1 MDDRAYLTTELAA
14 MLGCGVTK
22 IYNTFRN
29 HSDEFVY
36 GVDYLDLTGRALQE
50 AKQQGT
56 VSSKV
61 KGNVRIWSQRGADKM
76 ANIFNRI
83 GQRRQQQQEEN
94 DTVLTA
100 NNTPG
105 VVNCLIDE
113 ALRSKDRQI
122 KSLEETIAALQETI
136 TAEREDKRTYQEIA
150 RNLSA
155 VISRQTEK

>member
-1 MDDRAYLTTELAA
+1 MDDTAYLTTELAEL
-14 MLGCGVTK
+14 LGCKVTK

-29 HSDEFVY
+29 YGDEFVY

-50 AKQQGT
+50 AKQQGS
-56 VSSKV
+56 VSPKV
-61 KGNVRIWSQRGADKM
+61 KGSIKIWSQRGADKM
-76 ANIFNRI
+76 ANIFNRM
-83 GQRRQQQQEEN
+83 GQRRQQQEEN

-113 ALRSKDRQI
+113 TLRSKDRQI

-136 TAEREDKRTYQEIA
+136 AAEREDKRTYQEIA